1 MNIQELFISVVAVAA
16 LCTIASSCANSE
28 PSSESTSSNFTL
40 KMMQSTGES
49 QFTQLA
55 YQCDE
60 CSFEQLA
67 AIDAPEGWT
76 KSPTQVLLPEGIMR
90 SVPSFDGVPNSID
103 FVDEIPGEEFR
114 LIAKVLDATILQMG
128 PKGLVV
134 VAEVMRDTVFT
145 YPSGGRVHELT
156 DPDGTVFVLFVFEV
170 ESKDFVEP
178 DFEAEDALEGHPVPE
193 GWTYTTR
200 ILDEDLIMEVDDV
213 ATVLSIRGD
222 KSSAWQK
229 R

>member
-1 MNIQELFISVVAVAA
+1 MALFCAVAM
-16 LCTIASSCANSE
+16 SCADSE
-28 PSSESTSSNFTL
+28 APSDSKYTNFTL
-40 KMMQSTGES
+40 KMLQSTDEG

-76 KSPTQVLLPEGIMR
+76 KSPTQALLPDGVMR
-90 SVPSFDGVPNSID
+90 SVPSFEGVPDAVD
-103 FVDEIPGEEFR
+103 FVSEIPGDEFK

-128 PKGLVV
+128 SKGLIVL
-134 VAEVMRDTVFT
+134 AEVMRDTIFT
-145 YPSGGRVHELT
+145 YPAGSRVHELT
-156 DPDGTVFVLFVFEV
+156 DPDENIFVLFVFEV
-170 ESKDFVEP
+170 ESKDFVSP
-178 DFEAEDALEGHPVPE
+178 DFEADDALADHPVPE
-193 GWTYTTR
+193 GWIYSTR
-200 ILDEDLIMEVDDV
+200 ILDEDLVMEVDDI

-222 KSSAWQK
+222 KASAWQK